1 MKTTTSETKSMRVIQ
16 LEASAFKRLRAVRL
30 DLHGGVNEI
39 NGRNGQGKSS
49 VLDAIAAVL
58 GGGTQIPD
66 KPIRK
71 GNKKAEIRAKI
82 GKDGPEYIIERSFTE
97 SGSYLKLT
105 AADGSDIKSPQAFL
119 DRLYGAM
126 AFDPLEF
133 TRMQPRQQVDV
144 LKRVTGLEAE
154 FAKLD
159 AAKAEAVKAKT
170 EASRTVKTLE
180 LQIAALP
187 DVPGPDEEVSM
198 ADLADKVDA
207 AQKEKAQNDKAR
219 AWLKDK
225 EKVLAGLDAEIEE
238 LERKLFERKTARDT
252 TAKSVAEWTPKVA
265 KMVDPDIGVIQTE
278 MRNIEGRNEAARR
291 RRERKRLAG
300 SLETARDAER
310 AAARTS
316 EDAEASR
323 ERALSEAELPVKG
336 LRFDEDGVTLNGIP
350 FDQASTAEQIRAS
363 VAMGLAQNPTLRVM
377 LVREGSLLDAE
388 SMTLLAELAEEW
400 DAQLIVERVT
410 DGNGVGITI
419 EDGEVVKNGGGT

>member
-1 MKTTTSETKSMRVIQ
+1 MTTAETKSMRVIQ

-30 DLHGGVNEI
+30 DLHEGVNQI

-82 GKDGPEYIIERSFTE
+82 GTDGPEYIIERSFTE

-159 AAKAEAVKAKT
+159 AAKADAVKAKT
-170 EASRTVKTLE
+170 EASRTVRTLE
-180 LQIAALP
+180 LQLAALP

-198 ADLADKVDA
+198 ADLADKVEA
-207 AQKEKAQNDKAR
+207 AQKEKAHNDKAR

-225 EKVLAGLDAEIEE
+225 EKVLAGLEAEIEE

-265 KMVDPDIGVIQTE
+265 AMMDPDIKVIQDE
-278 MRNIEGRNEAARR
+278 MRNIEARNEAARR
-291 RRERKRLAG
+291 RRERKRLSG
-300 SLETARDAER
+300 SLEAARDAER
-310 AAARTS
+310 DAARKS

-350 FDQASTAEQIRAS
+350 FEQSSTAEQIRAS

-419 EDGEVVKNGGGT
+419 EDGEVVKNGGGA